1 MTKLEEIFKKFSE
14 KAKLNYF
21 EGYFVGSVPEENFEF
36 PVVLEL
42 LWVEDKDFL
51 FRCGSTPLRVHA
63 DKGPSLRKS
72 ILPDGSF
79 VYDYF
84 FWFDKSDYDKDA
96 PSSVTVHF
104 LQCGHQEIH
113 KDIDVAY
120 DEGVIL
126 YITQRGQKTTNLGQ
140 IPDILKSWFVFS
152 APNGDY
158 LFIETSPNNE
168 RTFRIHGLNGIC
180 DISVED
186 NKWVIRRIS
195 KQKFSNRYDDF
206 LSYKVVKY
214 ESVNFVDR
222 LKARE
227 AMETISSQASKSG
240 GTVITLW
247 QEYSKIEKEKA
258 LDLKKRLGK
267 IKFSDARQ
275 KSDGITSI
283 KLEPDEEQETII
295 NNERDE
301 FVSSSFN
308 TGSPYPK
315 FTLKSYD
322 RYSKV
327 ATVQDDDYPIRQNAS
342 GYIEVDTSGDETVER
357 RRQHALRQFED
368 KNSFILINLR
378 LAIEGY
384 AGSMIPKPRKLAP
397 LSSQTRKFIKEK
409 FGIDHLTDDQKEAV
423 DIAINTPDIA
433 VIQGPPGT
441 GKSTVVAVICQRLI
455 ELSENKEDRL
465 DKVILASAFQNDTVE
480 HIASKIETF
489 GLPTIKVGKDVLGV
503 RAEEEF
509 IMKMRNSIDNA
520 IHRLAPEYSTGRK
533 SQKLAELKLLLEK
546 EHNSDEVKTR
556 IKSIIGEND
565 IDESLYNEWR
575 NISREDVIGNSD
587 NNKAILAL
595 KGLRTNREAYS
606 DDGYAKIRKVLLAG
620 IQFNDHEREFLENAP
635 YSEDEIP
642 DDFLNELNNI
652 REKYLT
658 ALYDAA
664 NVVRGGVDISL
675 SAWLDEAIR
684 YFKKKEESSYDDFDT
699 FLAATL
705 QNLRE
710 DLFGSSE
717 YIRETIQHYGQS
729 VAATNQYSGTLNDI
743 KYENVIL
750 EEAARSNP
758 LDILIPMVRAT
769 ERVILVGDQFQLP
782 HLLESD
788 IVDEAVKGDA
798 DEQEKRKRYQESL
811 FGIIFNNLSE
821 AKPTRRITLTKQ
833 FRMHPVI
840 GDFISKTYYNG
851 IISSELVD
859 VESKL
864 HHLSIPWAKDK
875 VAVFCDVPS
884 SEGHEQRKGRSK
896 VREAEAKRIVE
907 LMNELKTDSAFENL
921 SVGVI
926 TFYSSQVDVICDEA
940 AKAGYTELQGDG
952 SYRTAPQYQ
961 RTPDG
966 REKLR
971 IGTVDSF
978 QGKEFD
984 IVILSTVRSN
994 AFSRI
999 DENNRKIFGFLTL
1012 ENRLNV
1018 AFSRAQKLIVA
1029 VGDGQMFSD
1038 EFAES
1043 YVKGLHDFYTN
1054 LSNGE
1059 YGSRIS

>member
-1 MTKLEEIFKKFSE
+1 MAKLEEIFKKFSE
-14 KAKLNYF
+14 KAELNYF
-21 EGYFVGSVPEENFEF
+21 EGKFVGSVPEEIFKF

-42 LWVEDKDFL
+42 LQVEDKDFV

-63 DKGPSLRKS
+63 DKGPSLGKN
-72 ILPDGSF
+72 ILPDGSS

-84 FWFDKSDYDKDA
+84 FWFDKPDYDKDA
-96 PSSVTVHF
+96 TSSVTVHF
-104 LQCGHQEIH
+104 LQCGRQENH

-120 DEGVIL
+120 DEEVVL
-126 YITQRGQKTTNLGQ
+126 YITQRGQKTTDLGI
-140 IPDILKSWFVFS
+140 IPDMLYSWFVFS
-152 APNGDY
+152 APNGNH
-158 LFIETSPNNE
+158 LFIETFPNSE

-214 ESVNFVDR
+214 ESIQFVER

-227 AMETISSQASKSG
+227 AMETISFHDSKDG
-240 GTVITLW
+240 GTVLNLW
-247 QEYSKIEKEKA
+247 REYSRIEKEKA
-258 LDLKKRLGK
+258 LDFKARLGK

-275 KSDGITSI
+275 KRDGITSI
-283 KLEPDEEQETII
+283 KLEPDKEQETII

-308 TGSPYPK
+308 TGSSYPK
-315 FTLKSYD
+315 FTFKSYD

-327 ATVQDDDYPIRQNAS
+327 ATIQDDDYPIKQKAS
-342 GYIEVDTSGDETVER
+342 GYVEVDTSGDETVER
-357 RRQHALRQFED
+357 RRQDALRRFYD
-368 KNSFILINLR
+368 RGSLILINLR

-384 AGSMIPKPRKLAP
+384 AGDMISKPRKLVP
-397 LSSQTRKFIKEK
+397 LSNQTRKFIKEK
-409 FGIDHLTDDQKEAV
+409 FGIDQLTDDQKEAV

-455 ELSENKEDRL
+455 ELSENKERL
-465 DKVILASAFQNDTVE
+465 DKVILASAYQNDTVE

-489 GLPTIKVGKDVLGV
+489 GLPTIKVGKEVQGV

-509 IMKMRNSIDNA
+509 ITKMRNSIDNA

-565 IDESLYNEWR
+565 TDDSLYDEWR

-587 NNKAILAL
+587 NNKAIIAL

-606 DDGYAKIRKVLLAG
+606 DDGYAKIRKALLSG
-620 IQFNDHEREFLENAP
+620 IHFNDQEREFLENAP
-635 YSEDEIP
+635 YSEDEIS

-658 ALYDAA
+658 ALYDAS
-664 NVVRGGVDISL
+664 NDVRGGEDISL

-684 YFKKKEESSYDDFDT
+684 YFKKKEESSYDDLDT
-699 FLAATL
+699 FLAANL

-729 VAATNQYSGTLNDI
+729 VAATNQYSGTLNDT

-758 LDILIPMVRAT
+758 LDILIPMVRAS
-769 ERVILVGDQFQLP
+769 ERIILVGDQFQLP

-851 IISSELVD
+851 IISSELVN

-864 HHLSIPWAKDK
+864 HHLSLPWVKDK

-884 SEGHEQRKGRSK
+884 SKGLEQRRGRSK

-907 LMNELKTDSAFENL
+907 LLDELKTDSAFDNL

-926 TFYSSQVDVICDEA
+926 TFYSNQVDAICEEA

-952 SYRTAPQYQ
+952 SYRTALQYQ

-971 IGTVDSF
+971 IGSVDSF

-1018 AFSRAQKLIVA
+1018 AFSRAQKLIIT
-1029 VGDGQMFSD
+1029 VGDSKMFSD

-1054 LSNGE
+1054 LSSGK